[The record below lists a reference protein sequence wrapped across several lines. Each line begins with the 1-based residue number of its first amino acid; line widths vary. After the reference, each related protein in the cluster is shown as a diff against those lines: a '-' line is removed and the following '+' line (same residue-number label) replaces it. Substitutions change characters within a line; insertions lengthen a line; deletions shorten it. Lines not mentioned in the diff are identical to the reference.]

1 MPPKRDI
8 TDDTRVIDLTV
19 AELLAVLTDRLG
31 LGVPSRAVEP
41 ADGLLDTWQTATLL
55 GIFPRR
61 QLPEE
66 PAHGTVE
73 HQRWRK
79 AEQQLRNEVARRFQ
93 TWLERHP
100 ELAALAVRRTGE
112 RRRYFR
118 RCDVDAFLAQ
128 ATRTPA
134 RRRRQ

>member
-73 HQRWRK
+73 HQIGR
-79 AEQQLRNEVARRFQ
+79 AHV
-93 TWLERHP
+93 
-100 ELAALAVRRTGE
+100 
-112 RRRYFR
+112 
-118 RCDVDAFLAQ
+118 
-128 ATRTPA
+128 
-134 RRRRQ
+134 